1 MRTRLATLPAVLSV
15 LLLGA
20 CTGAGGAPTSGP
32 ADPPRGASARH
43 GLDDRTFLSVD
54 VVGRTLVS
62 GSQVRLSFQGGQ
74 VSASAGCNTMGGPYA
89 IDADRLIVPQLAT
102 TEMACAPAL
111 MDQDSWLADLLGGAT
126 VALVGDTLTIS
137 EDGITLTLLDR
148 EVADPDRPLAG
159 TRWVVDGLVS
169 GDAVSSLPAGIT
181 AALTF
186 TGGRVRVEAGCNTG
200 AGGVAARDGT
210 LVFEPIALTMMACE
224 GPAMDVERAV
234 LAVLAGEVTYAIE
247 AGTLRLDT
255 GALGLVLRAAP

>member
-1 MRTRLATLPAVLSV
+1 MRTRLASLPAVLSV
-15 LLLGA
+15 LLLCA
-20 CTGAGGAPTSGP
+20 CTGAGGTLTSGP
-32 ADPPRGASARH
+32 ADPPQGASARH
-43 GLDDRTFLSVD
+43 GLGDRTFLSVG
-54 VVGRTLVS
+54 VVGRTLVP
-62 GSQVRLSFQGGQ
+62 GSQVRLSFEDGQ
-74 VSASAGCNTMGGPYA
+74 VSASAGCNTMGGRYA
-89 IDADRLIVPQLAT
+89 IDGDRLVVPQLAT

-137 EDGITLTLLDR
+137 KDGITLTLLDR

-181 AALTF
+181 AALTV

-210 LVFEPIALTMMACE
+210 LVFEPIALTMKACE
-224 GPAMDVERAV
+224 GLAMDVERAV